1 MPRRADLTAR
11 LKTAIMGWL
20 RRKRLDHDARFYT
33 AEEWAA
39 RGEEYGRGSVATI
52 TTGPDL
58 HGVLNHYYEDSFELE
73 EQFRAKLGSLGL
85 YPELGYA
92 WSVHLYPLPPE
103 PGPLTER
110 AELLERELLPTFS
123 PQSPPENLLV
133 VADAWEEA
141 GAPWRAEQRRKEAA
155 AMMPAAPTRRRGK
168 IRS

>member
-20 RRKRLDHDARFYT
+20 RRKKLDHDVGFYT
-33 AEEWAA
+33 AEQWAA
-39 RGEEYGRGSVATI
+39 RGEEYGQGSVATI

-58 HGVLNHYYEDSFELE
+58 HGVVNHYYEDSFELE
-73 EQFRAKLGSLGL
+73 EQFKAKLETLGL

-110 AELLERELLPTFS
+110 AELLERTLPHDTPS
-123 PQSPPENLLV
+123 DLLV